1 MPGYKPTRQLLL
13 TLGRAASGVIRTG
26 YADTFPCPLSARPDA
41 LLRCV
46 YFPVGGPP
54 GAQSFLP
61 PDHLADIDGVEG
73 RVVRLVRCTAAEV
86 GCAPPLPIIPGAGVN
101 PGMSRDDYWSRRE
114 RAFDLMPAVWE
125 QFTSGAAR
133 TPEASE
139 LLATILTITPLAA
152 APFQVLPT
160 YAFFR
165 WMGV

>member
-1 MPGYKPTRQLLL
+1 MPRYTPTRQLLL
-13 TLGRAASGVIRTG
+13 ARNRAASGVIRTG
-26 YADTFPCPLSARPDA
+26 YADTFPCPLSAHPDA

-46 YFPVGGPP
+46 YFPAGGGP
-54 GAQSFLP
+54 GRQSFLP
-61 PDHLADIDGVEG
+61 PEYVVDLDGVSG
-73 RVVRLVRCTAAEV
+73 RVVRLERCTAAEV

-101 PGMSRDDYWSRRE
+101 PGMSRDDYWNRRE
-114 RAFDLMPAVWE
+114 RAFDLMPVVWE
-125 QFTSGAAR
+125 QFTSGATR

-139 LLATILTITPLAA
+139 LLATILTITPLDA

>member
-1 MPGYKPTRQLLL
+1 MPRYTPMRQLQVAL
-13 TLGRAASGVIRTG
+13 TRAASRVIRTG
-26 YADTFPCPLSARPDA
+26 YADTFPCPIAARPDT

-46 YFPVGGPP
+46 YFPAGGPP
-54 GAQSFLP
+54 GQQSFLP
-61 PDHLADIDGVEG
+61 PEYVADLDGVEG
-73 RVVRLVRCTAAEV
+73 RVVRLAPCTAAEV

-101 PGMSRDDYWSRRE
+101 PGMSREEYWRRRE
-114 RAFDLMPAVWE
+114 RAFDLMPVVWE

-165 WMGV
+165 WMGL